1 MLIAIRERAKGWAAW
16 LLVGAVVVTLTA
28 TGVYSYVSGPPSS
41 EVAEV
46 GGVPITRDAVERA
59 YLQQRQQLEQM
70 FGGQLDP
77 SLFDERQ
84 MRRDALQELIDEA
97 LLQQYVN
104 DQGYRLS
111 DAALASII
119 RSQPYFQDNGQFS
132 PEQYRVMLRNA
143 GFTPESYEARL
154 RVEQTL
160 AQVQAGLY
168 DSAFVT
174 EPELQRLLQLRR
186 QERELSYLLVSA
198 AAFEKDIQVSEDE
211 VRAYYQAN
219 IRLFQQPEQ
228 VQLAYVE
235 LTADSLTDNID
246 VAEDELQAR
255 YEELK
260 GSRYTTGGQRRVRHI
275 LLTLPP
281 DAGEQQVAEARQR
294 LEEMRALIQSGEAG
308 FEELAKQNSQDPGSA
323 EQGGDL
329 GWVDRGQMVPA
340 FEQAAFGLGKGE
352 LSEPVRSEF
361 GLHLIQVTEA
371 RPEQVQPFAEV
382 KDELRQEMVAERA
395 GRQLAEQANRLAN
408 LTYEH
413 PDELETAA
421 EALGL
426 EVRQSGWI
434 SRAGSEEGI
443 GAQPQ
448 VIQAAFSDEVMKFR
462 RNSQVLELGEQHY
475 AVVRVVE
482 HQPAQPRPFE
492 EVSDQARAQ
501 LVQQRA
507 AAAAQELGAA
517 LQEKAESG
525 EPLAKLAQG
534 DKARLEQPGFVGR
547 SAEQVPA
554 AVLRKAFQL
563 PKPEQGE
570 TSLGSV
576 RLADGS
582 YAVLAVTGVREAT
595 GSEDEDQTELLAQEL
610 RAVQGEQALRGL
622 IQMLRQEGKVKI
634 HENRL

>member
-77 SLFDERQ
+77 NLFDDRQ
-84 MRRDALQELIDEA
+84 MRRDALQGLIDEA
-97 LLQQYVN
+97 LLQQYVSE
-104 DQGYRLS
+104 QGYRLS
-111 DAALASII
+111 DAALANLI

-186 QERELSYLLVSA
+186 QERELAFLMVPA
-198 AAFEKDIQVSEDE
+198 AAFEKDIQVSDDE
-211 VRAYYQAN
+211 VRAYYQDN
-219 IRLFQQPEQ
+219 TQLFQQPEQ

-235 LTADSLTDNID
+235 LTPDALTEQIEIS
-246 VAEDELQAR
+246 EDELRAR

-260 GSRYTTGGQRRVRHI
+260 STRYTTGGQRQVRHI
-275 LLTLPP
+275 LLTLPQ
-281 DAGEQQVAEARQR
+281 DASEQQVAEARQR
-294 LEEMRALIQSGEAG
+294 LEEMRAQIQSRQASFEA
-308 FEELAKQNSQDPGSA
+308 LAKQNSQDPGSA

-329 GWVDRGQMVPA
+329 GWVERGQMVPA
-340 FEQAAFGLGKGE
+340 FEQAAFSLEQGE
-352 LSEPVRSEF
+352 ISEPVRSEF
-361 GLHLIQVTEA
+361 GLHLIQATEV
-371 RPEQVQPFAEV
+371 RPEQVRPFAEV
-382 KDELRQEMVAERA
+382 QDELRREMVAERA

-421 EALGL
+421 KALGL
-426 EVRQSGWI
+426 KVQQSDWI
-434 SRAGSEEGI
+434 SRAGSDEGI

-448 VIQAAFSDEVMKFR
+448 VIQAAFSDEVLRAR
-462 RNSQVLELGEQHY
+462 RNSQVLELGDHHY

-482 HQPAQPRPFE
+482 HQPAQARPFE
-492 EVSDQARAQ
+492 EVSDQAREQ

-517 LQEKAESG
+517 LQEKAEAG

-547 SAEQVPA
+547 NAEQVPVP
-554 AVLRKAFQL
+554 VLRKAFQL
-563 PKPEQGE
+563 PKPEEGE
-570 TSLGSV
+570 ASIGSV

-582 YAVLAVTGVREAT
+582 YAVLAVTRVREAA
-595 GSEDEDQTELLAQEL
+595 GSEDEAQTERLAQEL
-610 RAVQGEQALRGL
+610 RAVNGEQALRSL
-622 IQMLRQEGKVKI
+622 IEMLRQEGKVKI
-634 HENRL
+634 YENRL

>member
-1 MLIAIRERAKGWAAW
+1 
-16 LLVGAVVVTLTA
+16 
-28 TGVYSYVSGPPSS
+28 
-41 EVAEV
+41 
-46 GGVPITRDAVERA
+46 
-59 YLQQRQQLEQM
+59 
-70 FGGQLDP
+70 
-77 SLFDERQ
+77 
-84 MRRDALQELIDEA
+84 
-97 LLQQYVN
+97 N

-211 VRAYYQAN
+211 VRAYYQDN

-323 EQGGDL
+323 EQGG
-329 GWVDRGQMVPA
+329 
-340 FEQAAFGLGKGE
+340 
-352 LSEPVRSEF
+352 
-361 GLHLIQVTEA
+361 
-371 RPEQVQPFAEV
+371 
-382 KDELRQEMVAERA
+382 
-395 GRQLAEQANRLAN
+395 
-408 LTYEH
+408 
-413 PDELETAA
+413 
-421 EALGL
+421 
-426 EVRQSGWI
+426 
-434 SRAGSEEGI
+434 
-443 GAQPQ
+443 
-448 VIQAAFSDEVMKFR
+448 
-462 RNSQVLELGEQHY
+462 
-475 AVVRVVE
+475 
-482 HQPAQPRPFE
+482 
-492 EVSDQARAQ
+492 
-501 LVQQRA
+501 
-507 AAAAQELGAA
+507 
-517 LQEKAESG
+517 
-525 EPLAKLAQG
+525 
-534 DKARLEQPGFVGR
+534 
-547 SAEQVPA
+547 
-554 AVLRKAFQL
+554 
-563 PKPEQGE
+563 
-570 TSLGSV
+570 
-576 RLADGS
+576 
-582 YAVLAVTGVREAT
+582 
-595 GSEDEDQTELLAQEL
+595 
-610 RAVQGEQALRGL
+610 
-622 IQMLRQEGKVKI
+622 
-634 HENRL
+634 